1 MVESP
6 RRPEMRG
13 KSLNELCV
21 DMNRTSCPHRV
32 YIFQRV
38 DSQEE
43 TESSEL
49 GFTKIGG
56 VFVVLV
62 FGCLIA
68 FVFSI
73 LEFLWNIR
81 KVAIE
86 EEVRKIIVISS

>member
-1 MVESP
+1 MEYHVFLP
-6 RRPEMRG
+6 
-13 KSLNELCV
+13 
-21 DMNRTSCPHRV
+21 
-32 YIFQRV
+32 
-38 DSQEE
+38 QEE
-43 TESSEL
+43 EEGEEL

-62 FGCLIA
+62 LGCLIA

-86 EEVRKIIVISS
+86 EEVSGCSSPNKRVIHFKR

>member
-1 MVESP
+1 
-6 RRPEMRG
+6 
-13 KSLNELCV
+13 
-21 DMNRTSCPHRV
+21 MNFLP
-32 YIFQRV
+32 
-38 DSQEE
+38 QEE
-43 TESSEL
+43 EESEEL

-62 FGCLIA
+62 LGCLIA

-86 EEVRKIIVISS
+86 EEVSVKVPE